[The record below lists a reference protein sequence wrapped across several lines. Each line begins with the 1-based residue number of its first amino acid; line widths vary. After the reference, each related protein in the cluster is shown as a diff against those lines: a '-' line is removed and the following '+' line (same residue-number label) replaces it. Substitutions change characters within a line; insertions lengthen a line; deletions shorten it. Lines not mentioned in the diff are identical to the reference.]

1 MVRFENY
8 INDISTLPEM
18 LRFQEIGLAIM
29 FCFIHVVVLDKFTI
43 KLKQIKQYEYCNVND
58 LKIIISLAYYIEEY
72 HL

>member
-29 FCFIHVVVLDKFTI
+29 FCFIHVVLLDKLTI
-43 KLKQIKQYEYCNVND
+43 MLKQIKHIVRILQS
-58 LKIIISLAYYIEEY
+58 K
-72 HL
+72 